1 MTDDLGPGAGPD
13 DGTDAVADALAAD
26 LDAGFAALVDTHRD
40 LLFSVARSFVR
51 TPADAE
57 DLAADALLRAYRA
70 LCGYPAERIGAL
82 RVRPWLLTILRN
94 TARNRA
100 RDAGRRPAP
109 PPRHDPFDA
118 AVPEGP
124 STEPGPAELAE
135 RGELQRTLGVALGE
149 LSEVQRTA
157 VVLRH
162 VQGLPTSE
170 IAQVLGC
177 AEGTAKSHV
186 SRGLTGL
193 RAVLAAPP
201 AVHPRPLEGRT
212 R

>member
-1 MTDDLGPGAGPD
+1 MTDDPGAGA
-13 DGTDAVADALAAD
+13 DGRADALADALAAD
-26 LDAGFAALVDTHRD
+26 LDAGFVGLVDTHRD
-40 LLFSVARSFVR
+40 LLFSVARSIVH

-70 LCGYPAERIGAL
+70 LCGYPAERIRAL

-109 PPRHDPFDA
+109 PPRHDPSDA
-118 AVPEGP
+118 TVPESP

-135 RGELQRTLGVALGE
+135 RGELQRALGIA
-149 LSEVQRTA
+149 LGALPEVQRTA

-162 VQGLPTSE
+162 VQGLPTAE
-170 IAQVLGC
+170 IAQVIGC

-193 RAVLAAPP
+193 RAVLAAR
-201 AVHPRPLEGRT
+201 PRPLEGRPHP
-212 R
+212 

>member
-1 MTDDLGPGAGPD
+1 MTDDDIGPGAGHD
-13 DGTDAVADALAAD
+13 DGTDAVACALAAD
-26 LDAGFAALVDTHRD
+26 LDAGFGELVDAHRD

-70 LCGYPAERIGAL
+70 LCGYSTERIRGL
-82 RVRPWLLTILRN
+82 RVRPWLLVILRN

-100 RDAGRRPAP
+100 RDAARRPAP

-118 AVPEGP
+118 ALPEDR
-124 STEPGPAELAE
+124 SIEPDPAEQAE
-135 RGELQRTLGVALGE
+135 RGELQRALGTALGE
-149 LSEVQRTA
+149 LSEAQRTA

-162 VQGLPTSE
+162 VHGLPTSE
-170 IAQVLGC
+170 VAQVLGC

-186 SRGLTGL
+186 SRGLTAL
-193 RAVLAAPP
+193 RTVLAAPAAP
-201 AVHPRPLEGRT
+201 RPRPLERRT
-212 R
+212 